1 MAMKK
6 FAVKLC
12 YTTYLY
18 EEVEAENELDA
29 IEEARNKVDAYD
41 DDEYKKKIVDNLSW
55 DESQTWEI

>member
-1 MAMKK
+1 MAKKK

-18 EEVEAENELDA
+18 EEVEAENEQDA

-41 DDEYKKKIVDNLSW
+41 DEEYKKEIVGNVAW
-55 DESQTWEI
+55 DEAQTWEI

>member
-41 DDEYKKKIVDNLSW
+41 DDEYKKEIVDNLSW